1 MKFRNRLAAS
11 FSLALAAALASAQT
25 DVLSR
30 LRVSAAEA
38 NERIFYAITSG
49 SFSPAGD
56 AAGFKNAT
64 PEVRAALAKGV
75 MTLARTYSTT
85 DDFKARYDEAR
96 RDAKPEAPDA
106 VPSAAE
112 VAAQQRKGLEEAIA
126 NAQKTAA
133 TMPAMKKELDGMI
146 AELRKQ
152 LAQIGKDA
160 AMNAQLDAAQK
171 MQADANAASYKEDLA
186 KWEKEWPADP
196 KLMIIARLRAFL
208 EQSGSVD
215 FAAKTQ
221 FDGSIRKNV
230 FVNPEY
236 ENKDGQWKLIYR
248 AGKPAVDAARAAAQE
263 WLKALGA

>member
-1 MKFRNRLAAS
+1 MKSRTSVAVGL
-11 FSLALAAALASAQT
+11 SLALSAALAFAQA
-25 DVLSR
+25 DILSR
-30 LRVSAAEA
+30 LRVSGAEA
-38 NERIFYAITSG
+38 NERIFYALTSG

-56 AAGFKNAT
+56 ADVFRKAT
-64 PEVRAALAKGV
+64 PEVRVILAKGV
-75 MTLARTYSTT
+75 MGMARTYSATPA
-85 DDFKARYDEAR
+85 FKARYDEAR
-96 RDAKPEAPDA
+96 ANAKPEAPEA

-112 VAAQQRKGLEEAIA
+112 LAAQQRKGLEEAIA

-133 TMPAMKKELDGMI
+133 AMPAMKKELDGMI
-146 AELRKQ
+146 AEFRKQ

-160 AMNAQLDAAQK
+160 TANAQIDAAQK

-196 KLMIIARLRAFL
+196 KVMIVSRLREFL
-208 EQSGSVD
+208 EVSGSVD

-221 FDGSIRKNV
+221 FDGSNQKNV
-230 FVNPEY
+230 FVNPDY
-236 ENKDGQWKLIYR
+236 EGKDARWKLIYR